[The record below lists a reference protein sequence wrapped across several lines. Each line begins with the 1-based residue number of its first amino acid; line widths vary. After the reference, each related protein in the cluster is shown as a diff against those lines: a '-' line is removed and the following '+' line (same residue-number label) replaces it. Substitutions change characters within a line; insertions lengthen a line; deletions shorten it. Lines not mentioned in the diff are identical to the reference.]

1 MPNRAQPA
9 KQFVELIVAEDECVA
24 AAQKDIAYFGVLLEI
39 AERFVEIRV
48 QFLLADAADH
58 PTARAISAVTSSA
71 IRHEK
76 ENPIRI
82 SMDQTRHRHVRIF
95 AAWVSH
101 VVMRCPGLF
110 DPWNDLTPDWIVWI
124 VSRDEVE
131 KVRRDGEGEL
141 VAGKQNPAAFLFA
154 KIDILLE
161 LSERS
166 NSIFELPF
174 PIVPEFRCDLGP
186 TARRMRDEL
195 FSVALFCRKSD
206 HFELRKNVKVVNNR
220 VNGGTEKC
228 ATNVLLRDGD
238 NPANEFHSRGG
249 WRFSQDTRPWSLD
262 RDERADRNF
271 REKLA
276 CRF

>member
-39 AERFVEIRV
+39 AERFFEIRV

-58 PTARAISAVTSSA
+58 PTARAISAVTSAA

-82 SMDQTRHRHVRIF
+82 SMDQTRHRHMRVF

-101 VVMRCPGLF
+101 VVLRCPRFF
-110 DPWNDLTPDWIVWI
+110 DPWNDLTPDWIVRI
-124 VSRDEVE
+124 VPRDEVE
-131 KVRRDGEGEL
+131 KVRRDGESEL
-141 VAGKQNPAAFLFA
+141 VPGKQNPAAFLFA
-154 KIDILLE
+154 QIEMLLE

-174 PIVPEFRCDLGP
+174 PILPEFRCDPGP
-186 TARRMRDEL
+186 TARRM
-195 FSVALFCRKSD
+195 
-206 HFELRKNVKVVNNR
+206 
-220 VNGGTEKC
+220 
-228 ATNVLLRDGD
+228 
-238 NPANEFHSRGG
+238 
-249 WRFSQDTRPWSLD
+249 
-262 RDERADRNF
+262 
-271 REKLA
+271 
-276 CRF
+276 